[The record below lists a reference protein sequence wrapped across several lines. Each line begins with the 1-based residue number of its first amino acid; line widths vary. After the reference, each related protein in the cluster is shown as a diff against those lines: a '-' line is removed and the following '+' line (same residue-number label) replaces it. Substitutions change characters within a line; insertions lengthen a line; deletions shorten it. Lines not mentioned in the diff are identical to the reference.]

1 MNKLEDKCLPI
12 SNKIQEPPKIS
23 DLDWKKGGGLIP
35 AIVQDYFS
43 GRVLMLGYVNQE
55 SMERT
60 LATSRVTFFSRSRN
74 TIWEKGET
82 SGNTLQLVRWAIDC
96 DSDTILI
103 LAKPDGPTC
112 HTGQVS
118 CFGNGASGAWG
129 FLEELEAHLEIRRQ
143 DSTGQSYTAKLL
155 ESGIRRVAQ
164 KVGEEGIETV
174 IAAVSGDKGDLANE
188 TADLIYHLLVLLL
201 ARGMSWKDV
210 LEVLAQRKK

>member
-12 SNKIQEPPKIS
+12 SDRNQESPKIS
-23 DLDWKKGGGLIP
+23 DLDWEKGGGLIP

-60 LATSRVTFFSRSRN
+60 LATNKVTFFSRSRN
-74 TIWEKGET
+74 KIWEKGEE
-82 SGNTLQLVRWAIDC
+82 SGNTLHLVNWAMDC
-96 DSDTILI
+96 DKDTILI
-103 LAKPDGPTC
+103 LAKPQGPTC
-112 HTGQVS
+112 HTGQVT
-118 CFGNGASGAWG
+118 CFGNHGSGSWG
-129 FLEELEAHLEIRRQ
+129 FIEELEAHLRVRRQ

-155 ESGIRRVAQ
+155 ESGIHRVAQ

-188 TADLIYHLLVLLL
+188 TADLVYHVLVLLL
-201 ARGMSWKDV
+201 ARGMSWRDV
-210 LEVLAQRKK
+210 LGVLAQRKK

>member
-1 MNKLEDKCLPI
+1 MNKLEDKCMPI
-12 SNKIQEPPKIS
+12 SNNIQEPPKIS
-23 DLDWKKGGGLIP
+23 DLDWKKSGGLIP

-43 GRVLMLGYVNQE
+43 GRVLMLGYVSQE
-55 SMERT
+55 SMERS

-74 TIWEKGET
+74 KIWEKGET

-129 FLEELEAHLEIRRQ
+129 FLEELEAHLKIRRQ

-155 ESGIRRVAQ
+155 ELGIHRVAQ
-164 KVGEEGIETV
+164 KVGEEGV
-174 IAAVSGDKGDLANE
+174 
-188 TADLIYHLLVLLL
+188 
-201 ARGMSWKDV
+201 R
-210 LEVLAQRKK
+210 

>member
-1 MNKLEDKCLPI
+1 MESDENKRLPV
-12 SNKIQEPPKIS
+12 SDQLQAQPKIS
-23 DLDWKKGGGLIP
+23 ALDWEKGGGLIP
-35 AIVQDYFS
+35 TIVQDYDS
-43 GRVLMLGYVNQE
+43 GQVLMLGYVNQE

-60 LATSRVTFFSRSRN
+60 IATNRVTFFSRSRK
-74 TIWEKGET
+74 TIWQKGET

-118 CFGNGASGAWG
+118 CFGKGASGAWG
-129 FLEELEAHLEIRRQ
+129 FLEELEAHLKIRRQ

-155 ESGIRRVAQ
+155 ESGIHRVAQ

-188 TADLIYHLLVLLL
+188 TADLVYHVLVLLL
-201 ARGMSWKDV
+201 ARGMSWKEV
-210 LEVLAQRKK
+210 LGVLAQRKK